1 MSKCQNCKH
10 DCHCQN
16 NLHKD
21 DVGVCKCSDCKCKRT
36 YKKQKDHATDM
47 SFENEIKYDGEEY
60 ELLFYRHINYINL
73 FTNTN

>member
-16 NLHKD
+16 NSHKD
-21 DVGVCKCSDCKCKRT
+21 DVGT

-47 SFENEIKYDGEEY
+47 SFENEIKYDG
-60 ELLFYRHINYINL
+60 
-73 FTNTN
+73 

>member
-21 DVGVCKCSDCKCKRT
+21 EVNIGECDDCQCNKQDVDKT
-36 YKKQKDHATDM
+36 W
-47 SFENEIKYDGEEY
+47 ENEIEYDK
-60 ELLFYRHINYINL
+60 
-73 FTNTN
+73 

>member
-16 NLHKD
+16 NLHND

-47 SFENEIKYDGEEY
+47 SFENEIKYDW
-60 ELLFYRHINYINL
+60 
-73 FTNTN
+73 